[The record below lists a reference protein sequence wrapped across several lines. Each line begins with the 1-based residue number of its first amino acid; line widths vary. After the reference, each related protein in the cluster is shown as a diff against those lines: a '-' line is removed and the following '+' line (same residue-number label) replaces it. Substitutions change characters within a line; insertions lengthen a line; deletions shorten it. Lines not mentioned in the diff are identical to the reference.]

1 MMERTTQ
8 TKIDMREFI
17 KTVKAGPAG
26 PASLVLISQHSEML
40 KSIHDC
46 FFFFGWANEFFALA
60 LTDVV
65 VLSFLKSALVL
76 DLGNVQIGNFQTVLF
91 QNVCLYLGIG
101 GSG

>member
-1 MMERTTQ
+1 
-8 TKIDMREFI
+8 MREFI

-26 PASLVLISQHSEML
+26 PASLVLISQHSKMSEC
-40 KSIHDC
+40 IHDC
-46 FFFFGWANEFFALA
+46 LFFFWWANEFFALA

-65 VLSFLKSALVL
+65 VLSFLKSTFVL
-76 DLGNVQIGNFQTVLF
+76 NLGNVQIGNFQTVIF